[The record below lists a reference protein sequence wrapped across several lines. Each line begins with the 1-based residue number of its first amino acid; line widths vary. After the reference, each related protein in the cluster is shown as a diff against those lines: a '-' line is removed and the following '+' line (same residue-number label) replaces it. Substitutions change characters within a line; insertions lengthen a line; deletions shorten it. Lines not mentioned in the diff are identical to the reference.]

1 MEYTAAK
8 SHEYNNVR
16 LGGGCSWSLVI
27 ILYENL
33 KSIEREGNVRLFTL
47 IYISSN
53 GRSTRKDKKIVK
65 HIISG
70 TKAL

>member
-27 ILYENL
+27 IIHEYL
-33 KSIEREGNVRLFTL
+33 KSIEIEGNVRLFTL
-47 IYISSN
+47 IYIVQMDDPQ
-53 GRSTRKDKKIVK
+53 GKTKK
-65 HIISG
+65 
-70 TKAL
+70 L

>member
-27 ILYENL
+27 IIYENL

-47 IYISSN
+47 IYIVQMDDQQ
-53 GRSTRKDKKIVK
+53 GKTKK
-65 HIISG
+65 
-70 TKAL
+70 L